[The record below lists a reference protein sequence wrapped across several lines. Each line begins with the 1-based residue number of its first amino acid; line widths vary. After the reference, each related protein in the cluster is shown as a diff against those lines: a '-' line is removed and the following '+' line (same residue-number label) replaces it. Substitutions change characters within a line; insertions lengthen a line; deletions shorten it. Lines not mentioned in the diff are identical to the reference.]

1 MTAVVAMLG
10 ALICAG
16 VVLVVLG
23 FRTPPNTSRF
33 HARTVRAD
41 RLRPLLKRFGPQVAL
56 GLITGVAFAA
66 ITGMTVM
73 VLVAPVATVGLPILL
88 SAPSNREV
96 DLLQALDRWIRSLAA
111 MLPTGRSITD
121 AIRASQ
127 RQAPDLL
134 AGPLTLLVARLD
146 DRWSSGEA
154 LRAMSDELDSA
165 DADAV
170 LAALALA
177 ADRGGTGATATLN
190 ALADSIQDRL
200 KAQREIET
208 ERAKP
213 RIVVKQVTIVTVSVL
228 TLALL
233 FGRDFFAPYGTPVGQ
248 VILLCLLG
256 LYVSSLV
263 VLRRMTM
270 PRRRER
276 ILRSLR

>member
-1 MTAVVAMLG
+1 MTAVVALLG

-23 FRTPPNTSRF
+23 FRTPPTPGVAPR
-33 HARTVRAD
+33 RRRAD
-41 RLRPLLKRFGPQVAL
+41 RLRPLVKKYGLQLTL
-56 GLITGVAFAA
+56 GLIVGVVFVA
-66 ITGMTVM
+66 ITGMTIM
-73 VLVAPVATVGLPILL
+73 VLVVPVAMVGLPILL
-88 SAPSNREV
+88 RAPSNREV

-111 MLPTGRSITD
+111 MLPTGRSVTD
-121 AIRASQ
+121 AIRLSQ
-127 RQAPDLL
+127 RQAPDQL
-134 AGPLTLLVARLD
+134 AGALTLLVARLD
-146 DRWSSGEA
+146 DRWTSGEA
-154 LRAMSDELDSA
+154 LRAMADELDSA

-177 ADRGGTGATATLN
+177 ADRGGTGATATLH

-256 LYVSSLV
+256 LYVMSLV